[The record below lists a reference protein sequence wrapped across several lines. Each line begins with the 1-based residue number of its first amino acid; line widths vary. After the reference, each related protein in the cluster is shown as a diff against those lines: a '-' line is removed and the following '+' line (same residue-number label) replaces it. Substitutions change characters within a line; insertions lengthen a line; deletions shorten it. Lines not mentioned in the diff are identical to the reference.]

1 MSGTMAERFADIRL
15 EKKLNKKQ
23 FADAIE
29 IVSTTVGDIESGKRE
44 PSKDVLI
51 KLASKYNVNLH
62 WMLTGEGP
70 RYVTSQGLSNSLSGL
85 APSPGLID
93 HNGRAR
99 DQFDALP
106 DTESEEA
113 ECESRDVVV
122 RLNGRTATELAVIKA
137 DPEIG
142 YVDFYCEQRAG
153 MGPGKDV
160 LEYQE
165 SVRLPIIRRFLQPYR
180 PDEVRALE
188 ARGDS
193 MSKIGI
199 FDRDIVLYVPEEKD
213 GDGVYVISRE
223 NKLQVKRLEF
233 DITDKELRIIS
244 ENDRYQPKILR
255 GAEADSI
262 VVEGKVIGWLHRH
275 PY

>member
-1 MSGTMAERFADIRL
+1 M
-15 EKKLNKKQ
+15 
-23 FADAIE
+23 
-29 IVSTTVGDIESGKRE
+29 
-44 PSKDVLI
+44 
-51 KLASKYNVNLH
+51 
-62 WMLTGEGP
+62 
-70 RYVTSQGLSNSLSGL
+70 
-85 APSPGLID
+85 
-93 HNGRAR
+93 
-99 DQFDALP
+99 
-106 DTESEEA
+106 
-113 ECESRDVVV
+113 
-122 RLNGRTATELAVIKA
+122 AVIKA

-160 LEYQE
+160 LDYTE

-199 FDRDIVLYVPEEKD
+199 FDRDIVLYVPDEKE
-213 GDGVYVISRE
+213 GDGVFVISRD
-223 NKLQVKRLEF
+223 NKLQVKRIEF
-233 DITDKELRIIS
+233 DITDKEIRIIS
-244 ENDRYQPKILR
+244 ENDRYQPKVLR
-255 GAEADSI
+255 GPEADSI